1 MYVILFKDFKRATV
15 PEQVIEKVLLK
26 TILFFS
32 FLMMITQRERT
43 EKNIYIHIFLIFF
56 GKILKKRWYHAKDL
70 PERFNIL
77 FEW

>member
-1 MYVILFKDFKRATV
+1 MLLMWKLFHLIDMYFILFKDFKRATV
-15 PEQVIEKVLLK
+15 PEQVIEKVLPK

-56 GKILKKRWYHAKDL
+56 GKILKKKMV
-70 PERFNIL
+70 PC
-77 FEW
+77 